1 MAHNTYIPTEE
12 RWRCLSNVLDL
23 GSRRLIG
30 SNVDDN
36 VATPVVADVPDAVCH
51 LRRRSARCVPALQ
64 LLIAD
69 RYLSGT

>member
-1 MAHNTYIPTEE
+1 MALPLERPRPRQPT
-12 RWRCLSNVLDL
+12 SD
-23 GSRRLIG
+23 G